1 MKSQN
6 NLRIAIYSGKIP
18 GPAFIERLV
27 HGLAQQGVTVL
38 LFGNRGGK
46 ADYPANVQVH
56 YVPEGKFRMALYI
69 LLHTIQLAIKYPG
82 DLKRLYTLVA
92 GHKGSKFRYCAKIL
106 PVLLNRPQVFHIQWA
121 KSIKDWAWLKDI
133 GVKIVISL
141 RGAQI
146 NYAPLREAD
155 TAAIYRK
162 LFPKTDAF
170 HAVSKEIGREAEKYG
185 AHNINLIYSG
195 LPVDRF
201 VFAPDN
207 KPKERFEIISVGRPH
222 WAKGFVY
229 AVDAMAMLMK
239 KGFDFHYTIIGGQ
252 SSEEL
257 VFHIHSLGLQ
267 HHISF
272 VNEMPH
278 NEVMDRMRHASLMLL
293 PSVSEGIA
301 NVVLEAMAIGV
312 PVLSTQCG
320 GMEEVIKHEE
330 NGFLVPARDS
340 RQMADAIEYIH
351 AIPQPKLDGI
361 LQNARKTIEQQHDIR
376 NMVNKFLDLYRSV
389 L

>member
-1 MKSQN
+1 MHEMKSQN

-56 YVPEGKFRMALYI
+56 YVPEGKLRMALYI

-92 GHKGSKFRYCAKIL
+92 THKGSQFRYCAKIL

-121 KSIKDWAWLKDI
+121 KSIKDWVWLKDI

-155 TAAIYRK
+155 TAAIYRN

-185 AHNINLIYSG
+185 AHN
-195 LPVDRF
+195 
-201 VFAPDN
+201 
-207 KPKERFEIISVGRPH
+207 KPKERFEIISIGRPH

-239 KGFDFHYTIIGGQ
+239 KGFNFHYTIIGGQ
-252 SSEEL
+252 PSEEL

-320 GMEEVIKHEE
+320 GMEEVIEHEE
-330 NGFLVPARDS
+330 NGFLIPARDS